1 MVYKTSGALWRVGAE
16 QQLLQCP
23 QTCPSPVPVQ
33 SHLPAAVAIQQLW
46 AQSLETGFA
55 LFSKLPLYAHD
66 LSRVAKS

>member
-1 MVYKTSGALWRVGAE
+1 MVYKTSGAFWRVGAE